1 MNGTEITYDG
11 YRVSELEEIFET
23 FRDRHDDTEGS
34 AIDWS
39 VFGEEMLEKVSAAIS
54 FVTKRTPSVEARKW
68 KGSSWVY
75 ENGDTLHFESAET
88 DMFILTA

>member
-23 FRDRHDDTEGS
+23 FGDRHDTEGS
-34 AIDWS
+34 AIEWS
-39 VFGEEMLEKVSAAIS
+39 VFGEEMLEKVSAEIS

-75 ENGDTLHFESAET
+75 ENGDTLEFESAET

>member
-23 FRDRHDDTEGS
+23 FGDRHDMEGS
-34 AIDWS
+34 AIAWS
-39 VFGEEMLEKVSAAIS
+39 VFGEDTMEKVSAAIR
-54 FVTKRTPSVEARKW
+54 FVAKRTPSVEARKW

-75 ENGDTLHFESAET
+75 ENGDTLEFESAET
-88 DMFILTA
+88 DMFILNA

>member
-39 VFGEEMLEKVSAAIS
+39 VFGDEMLEKVSAAIIL
-54 FVTKRTPSVEARKW
+54 VAKRTPSVEARKW
-68 KGSSWVY
+68 KGSSWMY
-75 ENGDTLHFESAET
+75 ENGDLLQFESAET

>member
-23 FRDRHDDTEGS
+23 FRDRHDTEGS
-34 AIDWS
+34 AIEWS

-54 FVTKRTPSVEARKW
+54 FVTKRTPSVEVRKW

-75 ENGDTLHFESAET
+75 ENGDTLEFESGET

>member
-11 YRVSELEEIFET
+11 YTVSELEKIFET
-23 FRDRHDDTEGS
+23 FGDRHDMEGS
-34 AIDWS
+34 AIEWS
-39 VFGEEMLEKVSAAIS
+39 VFGDEMLEKVSAAIS

-75 ENGDTLHFESAET
+75 ENGDTLQFESAET
-88 DMFILTA
+88 AMFILTA